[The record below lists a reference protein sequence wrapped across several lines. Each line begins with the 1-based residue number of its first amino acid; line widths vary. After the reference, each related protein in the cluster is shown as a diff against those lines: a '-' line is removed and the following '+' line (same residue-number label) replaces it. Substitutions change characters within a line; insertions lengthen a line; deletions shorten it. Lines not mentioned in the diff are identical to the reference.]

1 MARHGLADP
10 GVLSPLLAWLRWR
23 QAERLLRGV
32 PLTSAL
38 DVGAGTF
45 PAFLCRLRCT
55 RRVGLE
61 RREPEA
67 PWPEGIERLG
77 VDLATD
83 APWPLA
89 ERSFDAVTLLAVL
102 EHLPPEA
109 AVRTLR
115 EARRVL
121 SAGGVL
127 VATVPGARADG
138 ILAPLARLGLAS
150 RENLEEHQ
158 QSYDPRSLRAAFLGA
173 GFDARG
179 VETGRFELG
188 LNVWARA
195 RG

>member
-10 GVLSPLLAWLRWR
+10 GLLSPLLAWLRWR

-32 PLTSAL
+32 PLTSVL
-38 DVGAGTF
+38 DVGAGTW
-45 PAFLCRLRCT
+45 PAFLCRLRCA
-55 RRVGLE
+55 RKVGLE

-67 PWPEGIERLG
+67 PWPEGIERVG
-77 VDLATD
+77 FDLATD
-83 APWPLA
+83 APWPFA

-102 EHLPPEA
+102 EHLPRDA
-109 AVRTLR
+109 AVRSLR

-158 QSYDPRSLRAAFLGA
+158 HSYDPRSLRATLLEA
-173 GFDARG
+173 GFGAEG
-179 VETGRFELG
+179 VETGSFELG
-188 LNVWARA
+188 LNGWARA